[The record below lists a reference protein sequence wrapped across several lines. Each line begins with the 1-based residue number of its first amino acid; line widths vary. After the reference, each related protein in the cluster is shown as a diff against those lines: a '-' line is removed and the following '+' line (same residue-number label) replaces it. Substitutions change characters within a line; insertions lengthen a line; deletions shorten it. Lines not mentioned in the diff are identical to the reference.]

1 MADRR
6 EEIGRCP
13 SRPQATPNPDYP
25 KEARALDSK
34 WGNDDRAQ
42 AGFAHSVI
50 PSEVLITD

>member
-6 EEIGRCP
+6 EEIGPCP

-42 AGFAHSVI
+42 AGLAHSVI